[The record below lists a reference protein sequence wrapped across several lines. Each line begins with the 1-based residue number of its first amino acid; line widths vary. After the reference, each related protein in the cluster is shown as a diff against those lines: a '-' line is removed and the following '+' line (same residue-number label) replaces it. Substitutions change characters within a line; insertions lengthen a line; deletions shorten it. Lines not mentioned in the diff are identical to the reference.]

1 MRISDW
7 SSDVCSSDLIVTMLI
22 GLIETGLLLTAQG
35 MLDAAATSAARV
47 GSTNYKPTGTARET
61 YIRNYVADQ
70 AFGLLD
76 PAQLQVT
83 PTAYASF
90 AAIRQ
95 PAAGASGD
103 FGGAGAV
110 VVYTLT
116 YPLPGFTHLSG

>member
-61 YIRNYVADQ
+61 YLRNYVADK
-70 AFGLLD
+70 AFGLLN
-76 PAQLQVT
+76 PAQLQVK
-83 PTAYASF
+83 PTKSEA
-90 AAIRQ
+90 RRVGQ
-95 PAAGASGD
+95 E
-103 FGGAGAV
+103 GGSTCISRGWW
-110 VVYTLT
+110 Y
-116 YPLPGFTHLSG
+116 

>member
-1 MRISDW
+1 
-7 SSDVCSSDLIVTMLI
+7 
-22 GLIETGLLLTAQG
+22 
-35 MLDAAATSAARV
+35 MLDAAATSASRV

-90 AAIRQ
+90 AAIGQ
-95 PAAGASGD
+95 PDAGASGD
-103 FGGAGAV
+103 FGGPGDV

-116 YPLPGFTHLSG
+116 YPWHGRSEEHTSELQSLMRISYAVFCLIKTYAHY

>member
-1 MRISDW
+1 
-7 SSDVCSSDLIVTMLI
+7 MLI
-22 GLIETGLLLTAQG
+22 GLIETGLLLTAQA

-90 AAIRQ
+90 AAIGQ
-95 PAAGASGD
+95 PDAGASGD
-103 FGGAGAV
+103 FGVPGDV
-110 VVYTLT
+110 VVY
-116 YPLPGFTHLSG
+116 PLPSPWPGFPTLLGGVL